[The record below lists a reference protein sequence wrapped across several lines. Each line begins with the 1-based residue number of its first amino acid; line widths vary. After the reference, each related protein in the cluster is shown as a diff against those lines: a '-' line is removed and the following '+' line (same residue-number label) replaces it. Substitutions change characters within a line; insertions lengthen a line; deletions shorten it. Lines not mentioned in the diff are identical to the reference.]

1 MSTEK
6 DTKKLLNF
14 RESMEQRIQEI
25 QTEMNDLQ
33 RAIEELDKLI
43 VNTGFRTFTT
53 PDTPE
58 PDTKKESEEK
68 KEPERAPEKPPEK
81 ETPQEEATEKSEPA
95 EEEQISITSKDGTVL
110 GTMHVQEHTIIF
122 TPSESFDFNLDIPPL
137 QSFLIERVL
146 DNMRRTDQERSTNGE
161 LDPGEILEYE
171 VQEQEDKLVQLK
183 IHNYGGERRLR
194 EINSSL
200 RWTFDKMYDKITQ
213 G

>member
-1 MSTEK
+1 MSEH
-6 DTKKLLNF
+6 DTKKILRF
-14 RESMEQRIQEI
+14 RESMEQRVKEL
-25 QTEMNDLQ
+25 QTEMLDLKK
-33 RAIEELDKLI
+33 AIEELDKLI

-53 PDTPE
+53 VDSQTR
-58 PDTKKESEEK
+58 EEK
-68 KEPERAPEKPPEK
+68 TETVTEPVTEDVIEPV
-81 ETPQEEATEKSEPA
+81 TEEAAEEVTEIVEKVES

-110 GTMHVQEHTIIF
+110 GTMNVQEHTIIF
-122 TPSESFDFNLDIPPL
+122 TPSPSFDFNLDIPPL

-146 DNMRRTDQERSTNGE
+146 DNMRKTDQERSTNGE

-171 VQEQEDKLVQLK
+171 VQEEDGKLTQLL

>member
-1 MSTEK
+1 MSEY
-6 DTKKLLNF
+6 DTKKILKF
-14 RESMEQRIQEI
+14 RESMEQRVQELQAEI
-25 QTEMNDLQ
+25 HDLQ
-33 RAIEELDKLI
+33 KAMEELDKLI

-53 PDTPE
+53 EDSQQ
-58 PDTKKESEEK
+58 SEEK
-68 KEPERAPEKPPEK
+68 TEDVTKPVSKDVIEPVTEDATKNVTEVV
-81 ETPQEEATEKSEPA
+81 EEVES

-110 GTMHVQEHTIIF
+110 GTMNVQDHTIIF
-122 TPSESFDFNLDIPPL
+122 TPSTSFDFNLDIPPL

-146 DNMRRTDQERSTNGE
+146 DNMRKTDQERSTNGE
-161 LDPGEILEYE
+161 LDPGEILEYK
-171 VQEQEDKLVQLK
+171 VQEEDGKLTQLS

>member
-1 MSTEK
+1 MPMSEH
-6 DTKKLLNF
+6 DTKKILKF
-14 RESMEQRIQEI
+14 RESMEQRVKEI
-25 QTEMNDLQ
+25 QTEMQDLQ
-33 RAIEELDKLI
+33 KAIEELDNLI

-53 PDTPE
+53 DDTPTSVEKTVTE
-58 PDTKKESEEK
+58 PVSKDAVEPVTEDAAEEVT
-68 KEPERAPEKPPEK
+68 EVVEKVD
-81 ETPQEEATEKSEPA
+81 S

-110 GTMHVQEHTIIF
+110 GTMNVQDHTIIF
-122 TPSESFDFNLDIPPL
+122 TPSPSFDFNLDIPPL

-146 DNMRRTDQERSTNGE
+146 DNMRKTDQERSTNGE

-171 VQEQEDKLVQLK
+171 VQEEDGKLTQLS

>member
-1 MSTEK
+1 MSEH
-6 DTKKLLNF
+6 DTKKILKF
-14 RESMEQRIQEI
+14 RESMEQRVQELKI
-25 QTEMNDLQ
+25 EMQDLQ
-33 RAIEELDKLI
+33 KAIEELDKLI

-53 PDTPE
+53 ADSQTREEKTEAVTESVSKDAAE
-58 PDTKKESEEK
+58 PVTEDVIEDVSEVVEKVDSEEDQ
-68 KEPERAPEKPPEK
+68 
-81 ETPQEEATEKSEPA
+81 T
-95 EEEQISITSKDGTVL
+95 SITSKDGTVL
-110 GTMHVQEHTIIF
+110 GTMNVQDHTIIF
-122 TPSESFDFNLDIPPL
+122 TPSASFDFNLDIPPL

-146 DNMRRTDQERSTNGE
+146 DNMRKTDQERSTNGE

-171 VQEQEDKLVQLK
+171 VQEEDGKLTQLS

>member
-6 DTKKLLNF
+6 DTKKLLQY
-14 RESMEQRIQEI
+14 RESMELRMQEL
-25 QTEMNDLQ
+25 QSEMQDLQ
-33 RAIEELDKLI
+33 TAIEELDKLI

-53 PDTPE
+53 ADTL
-58 PDTKKESEEK
+58 TREEK
-68 KEPERAPEKPPEK
+68 KETETEPPEK
-81 ETPQEEATEKSEPA
+81 VES
-95 EEEQISITSKDGTVL
+95 EEEQVSITSKDGTVL
-110 GTMHVQEHTIIF
+110 GTMKVEDRTIIF
-122 TPSESFDFNLDIPPL
+122 TPSTSFDFTLDIPPL

-146 DNMRRTDQERSTNGE
+146 DNMRKTDQERSTNGE

-171 VQEQEDKLVQLK
+171 VQEQEGKLILLS

-200 RWTFDKMYDKITQ
+200 RWTFDKMYDKISQ

>member
-1 MSTEK
+1 MSEH
-6 DTKKLLNF
+6 DTKKILKF
-14 RESMEQRIQEI
+14 RESLEQRVKEL
-25 QTEMNDLQ
+25 QTEMQDLKQ
-33 RAIEELDKLI
+33 AIEELDKLI

-53 PDTPE
+53 EDTQ
-58 PDTKKESEEK
+58 KSEEK
-68 KEPERAPEKPPEK
+68 
-81 ETPQEEATEKSEPA
+81 TDTISEPVSTDTTEPVTEDVTEEVA
-95 EEEQISITSKDGTVL
+95 EVVEQIESEEEQISITSKDGTVL
-110 GTMHVQEHTIIF
+110 GTMKVQDHTIIF
-122 TPSESFDFNLDIPPL
+122 TPSTSFDFNLDIPPL

-146 DNMRRTDQERSTNGE
+146 DNMKKTDQERSTNGE

-171 VQEQEDKLVQLK
+171 VQEEDGKLTQLS